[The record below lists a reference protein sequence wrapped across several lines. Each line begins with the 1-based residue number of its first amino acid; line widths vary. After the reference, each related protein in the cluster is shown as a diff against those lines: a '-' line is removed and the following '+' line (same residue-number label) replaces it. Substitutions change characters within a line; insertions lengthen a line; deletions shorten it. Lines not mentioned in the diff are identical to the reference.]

1 MEERATEALELEIA
15 RSMERAAVLRYSM
28 AAGSFSY
35 VVGLARRGN
44 EKPRVRQNRGDNPPN
59 WPVKQLE
66 KSLESGDEG
75 IYRVKDSRS
84 KSGRPWV
91 SETEQIRISRNE
103 VTGMMRCGRRADRSD
118 PISSSV
124 PQASTERKPGDPV
137 IGT

>member
-15 RSMERAAVLRYSM
+15 RSTERAAVLRYSM

-44 EKPRVRQNRGDNPPN
+44 EKPRVRNRGDNPPN

-66 KSLESGDEG
+66 KSLKSGDEG
-75 IYRVKDSRS
+75 IYPIKVSRS
-84 KSGRPWV
+84 KSGRPWI

-118 PISSSV
+118 PNSS
-124 PQASTERKPGDPV
+124 
-137 IGT
+137 